1 MRRSWSAGWLN
12 AWKAFGPPR
21 AEGPIATPTVC
32 PGFALDNRHEDGAS
46 FSLFDG
52 SDVIGPE
59 SRAAVA
65 SPGKAAG
72 GVTGTARSGDVLAGY
87 APPLWVVGLLFLSAL
102 TIAVALGYAGQT
114 RLQRMAD
121 AGSEPPPGGAHL
133 LSAVLG
139 LLALLLGFSFS
150 MAMDRYD
157 TRRQLVVQE
166 ANALGT
172 TWLRIQ
178 LLDEPDR
185 TVMSDLMR
193 RYVDAR
199 LTWSN
204 STAENPPEAG
214 ALALQQQLWAATG
227 VALRSDSPPLLTRG
241 VMDSLNESIDLAA
254 ARAAARAAHIPD
266 FVQWLLL
273 VYAILAMAMLGTVLG
288 SSLKQHLPQT
298 ALLLVL
304 LTLSHMIV
312 LDLDRP
318 RSGSIQV
325 SQQPM
330 EDLRQSI
337 D

>member
-1 MRRSWSAGWLN
+1 MSW
-12 AWKAFGPPR
+12 
-21 AEGPIATPTVC
+21 
-32 PGFALDNRHEDGAS
+32 LDM
-46 FSLFDG
+46 
-52 SDVIGPE
+52 
-59 SRAAVA
+59 
-65 SPGKAAG
+65 
-72 GVTGTARSGDVLAGY
+72 T
-87 APPLWVVGLLFLSAL
+87 PLWVIGLLLLSAL
-102 TIAVALGYAGQT
+102 TISVALGHAGQGQ
-114 RLQRMAD
+114 LQRKAD
-121 AGSEPPPGGAHL
+121 PGIEPPFGSTHL

-172 TWLRIQ
+172 TWLRVQ

-185 TVMSDLMR
+185 TVMSDLLR

-199 LTWSN
+199 LIWSE
-204 STAENPPEAG
+204 STAESPPEIG
-214 ALALQQQLWAATG
+214 TVVLQQQLWAATG
-227 VALRSDSPPLLTRG
+227 VALRGGSPPLLTRG
-241 VMDSLNESIDLAA
+241 VMDSLNESIDLAST
-254 ARAAARAAHIPD
+254 RTAARAAHIPD
-266 FVQWLLL
+266 FVQGLLL
-273 VYAILAMAMLGTVLG
+273 VYAILSMAMLGTVLG
-288 SSLKQHLPQT
+288 NSLKLHLPQT

-304 LTLSHMIV
+304 LTLAHLMV

-318 RSGSIQV
+318 RAGSIQV

>member
-1 MRRSWSAGWLN
+1 MSWL
-12 AWKAFGPPR
+12 
-21 AEGPIATPTVC
+21 V
-32 PGFALDNRHEDGAS
+32 
-46 FSLFDG
+46 
-52 SDVIGPE
+52 
-59 SRAAVA
+59 VA
-65 SPGKAAG
+65 
-72 GVTGTARSGDVLAGY
+72 
-87 APPLWVVGLLFLSAL
+87 PLWAIGLLLLSAL
-102 TIAVALGYAGQT
+102 TVAVALGFAGQS
-114 RLQRMAD
+114 RLQRMAG
-121 AGSEPPPGGAHL
+121 AGIEPPPGGAHL

-199 LTWSN
+199 LGWSN
-204 STAENPPEAG
+204 SPAESPPEAG
-214 ALALQQQLWAATG
+214 ALVLQQQLWAATG

-241 VMDSLNESIDLAA
+241 VMDSLNESIDLAS

>member
-1 MRRSWSAGWLN
+1 MSWL
-12 AWKAFGPPR
+12 
-21 AEGPIATPTVC
+21 
-32 PGFALDNRHEDGAS
+32 
-46 FSLFDG
+46 
-52 SDVIGPE
+52 VI
-59 SRAAVA
+59 
-65 SPGKAAG
+65 
-72 GVTGTARSGDVLAGY
+72 
-87 APPLWVVGLLFLSAL
+87 PPLWVVGLLFLCAL

-121 AGSEPPPGGAHL
+121 AGSEPPHGGAHL

-139 LLALLLGFSFS
+139 LMALLLGFSFS

-204 STAENPPEAG
+204 STAERPPEAG
-214 ALALQQQLWAATG
+214 ALVLQQQLWAATG

-241 VMDSLNESIDLAA
+241 VMDSLNESIDLAS

>member
-1 MRRSWSAGWLN
+1 
-12 AWKAFGPPR
+12 
-21 AEGPIATPTVC
+21 
-32 PGFALDNRHEDGAS
+32 
-46 FSLFDG
+46 
-52 SDVIGPE
+52 
-59 SRAAVA
+59 
-65 SPGKAAG
+65 
-72 GVTGTARSGDVLAGY
+72 
-87 APPLWVVGLLFLSAL
+87 
-102 TIAVALGYAGQT
+102 
-114 RLQRMAD
+114 
-121 AGSEPPPGGAHL
+121 
-133 LSAVLG
+133 
-139 LLALLLGFSFS
+139 
-150 MAMDRYD
+150 
-157 TRRQLVVQE
+157 
-166 ANALGT
+166 
-172 TWLRIQ
+172 
-178 LLDEPDR
+178 
-185 TVMSDLMR
+185 
-193 RYVDAR
+193 
-199 LTWSN
+199 
-204 STAENPPEAG
+204 
-214 ALALQQQLWAATG
+214 LQQQLWAATG

-241 VMDSLNESIDLAA
+241 VMDSLNESIDLAS

>member
-1 MRRSWSAGWLN
+1 MSW
-12 AWKAFGPPR
+12 
-21 AEGPIATPTVC
+21 
-32 PGFALDNRHEDGAS
+32 LDM
-46 FSLFDG
+46 
-52 SDVIGPE
+52 
-59 SRAAVA
+59 
-65 SPGKAAG
+65 
-72 GVTGTARSGDVLAGY
+72 T
-87 APPLWVVGLLFLSAL
+87 PLWVIGLLLLSAL
-102 TIAVALGYAGQT
+102 TISVALGYAGQSQ
-114 RLQRMAD
+114 LQRKAD
-121 AGSEPPPGGAHL
+121 AGIEPPPGGAHL
-133 LSAVLG
+133 FSAVLG

-199 LTWSN
+199 LGWSK
-204 STAENPPEAG
+204 STAESPPEAG
-214 ALALQQQLWAATG
+214 ALVLQQQLWAATG

-241 VMDSLNESIDLAA
+241 VMDSLNESIDLAS

-304 LTLSHMIV
+304 LTLSHLIV

>member
-1 MRRSWSAGWLN
+1 MSWL
-12 AWKAFGPPR
+12 
-21 AEGPIATPTVC
+21 VM
-32 PGFALDNRHEDGAS
+32 
-46 FSLFDG
+46 
-52 SDVIGPE
+52 
-59 SRAAVA
+59 
-65 SPGKAAG
+65 
-72 GVTGTARSGDVLAGY
+72 
-87 APPLWVVGLLFLSAL
+87 PPLWVVGLLLLSAL

-114 RLQRMAD
+114 RLQRAAD

-199 LTWSN
+199 LGWSK
-204 STAENPPEAG
+204 STAESPPEAG
-214 ALALQQQLWAATG
+214 ALVLQQQLWAATG

-241 VMDSLNESIDLAA
+241 VMDSLNESIDLAS

-266 FVQWLLL
+266 VVQWLLL

-304 LTLSHMIV
+304 LTLSHMVV

>member
-1 MRRSWSAGWLN
+1 
-12 AWKAFGPPR
+12 
-21 AEGPIATPTVC
+21 
-32 PGFALDNRHEDGAS
+32 
-46 FSLFDG
+46 
-52 SDVIGPE
+52 VIG
-59 SRAAVA
+59 
-65 SPGKAAG
+65 
-72 GVTGTARSGDVLAGY
+72 
-87 APPLWVVGLLFLSAL
+87 LLLLSAL
-102 TIAVALGYAGQT
+102 TISVALGYAGQSQ
-114 RLQRMAD
+114 LQRKAD
-121 AGSEPPPGGAHL
+121 TGVEPPPGGAHL

-172 TWLRIQ
+172 TWLRVQ

-185 TVMSDLMR
+185 TVMSDLLR

-199 LTWSN
+199 LVWSE
-204 STAENPPEAG
+204 STAESPPEIG
-214 ALALQQQLWAATG
+214 TVVLQQQLWAATG

-241 VMDSLNESIDLAA
+241 VMDSLNESIDLASTRTA
-254 ARAAARAAHIPD
+254 VRAAHIPG
-266 FVQWLLL
+266 FVQGLLL
-273 VYAILAMAMLGTVLG
+273 VYAILSMAMLGTVLG
-288 SSLKQHLPQT
+288 NSLKLHLPQT

-304 LTLSHMIV
+304 LTLAHLMV

-318 RSGSIQV
+318 RAGSIQV

-330 EDLRQSI
+330 EALRQSI

>member
-1 MRRSWSAGWLN
+1 MSW
-12 AWKAFGPPR
+12 
-21 AEGPIATPTVC
+21 
-32 PGFALDNRHEDGAS
+32 LDMMPVW
-46 FSLFDG
+46 
-52 SDVIGPE
+52 VIG
-59 SRAAVA
+59 
-65 SPGKAAG
+65 
-72 GVTGTARSGDVLAGY
+72 
-87 APPLWVVGLLFLSAL
+87 LLLLSAL
-102 TIAVALGYAGQT
+102 TMAVALGCAGQS
-114 RLQRMAD
+114 RVQRMTN
-121 AGSEPPPGGAHL
+121 AGLDPPFGGTHL

-193 RYVDAR
+193 RYVDVR
-199 LTWSN
+199 LSWSN
-204 STAENPPEAG
+204 SAVENPPANS
-214 ALALQQQLWAATG
+214 AVVLQQQLWAATG
-227 VALRSDSPPLLTRG
+227 VALRSDSPPLLARG
-241 VMDSLNESIDLAA
+241 VMDSLNESIDLAST
-254 ARAAARAAHIPD
+254 RTAARAAHIPD
-266 FVQWLLL
+266 FVQGLLL
-273 VYAILAMAMLGTVLG
+273 VYAILSMAMLGTVLG
-288 SSLKQHLPQT
+288 NSLKLHLPQT

-304 LTLSHMIV
+304 LTLAHMMV

-318 RSGSIQV
+318 RTGSIQV

-330 EDLRQSI
+330 KDLRQSI